1 MPKSQRLSPQ
11 PFTVATPV
19 SLPAEKRGDAWWADI
34 AGRELRLS
42 NLRKIFWPDDGYTKG
57 DLLAYYHAIAP
68 VILPHLAQRPLT
80 MKRMPDGIDGPFFYE
95 KSAPKHVPDW
105 VPRCPTPNDQGEI
118 TDYMIAADEACLL
131 LVANLGAIEF
141 HPLHSRCGYDDRPDY
156 LFFDLD
162 PMDAPFEDVRIV
174 ARHVRAALD
183 ALGLP
188 SYPKT
193 SGATGMQIY
202 VPIVLGP
209 TYDQTRA
216 FVGAIGRMILK
227 ADPQRVTMEWEISKR
242 TGKVFIDHN
251 MNRPGA
257 NIAAVY
263 SVRPEPGATV
273 STPVT
278 WDEVEAGCVPQDFTI
293 VNIHQRLARVG
304 DLFDG
309 VLSAPVDLRPALER
323 LGLPSDIQ
331 AELPLPPKPR
341 VTVQDGTP
349 KDRRLAEYIK
359 KRDLDVT
366 PEPAPGSAPGSSGG
380 DASDAGDIF
389 VIHKHNATRLHYDLR
404 LQHDGALESWA
415 IPKGLPTMP
424 GDKRLAVHTEPHP
437 LEYADF
443 SGWIPDGHY
452 GAGESLIFD
461 RGTIEKLE
469 WKPDKVTVR
478 LDGRR
483 VRGEYHLFKTNQG
496 WLITLSSASAAQQ
509 PEAPPQFAP
518 MLAGAQQQAFDDP
531 AWRFEPK
538 MDGIRALATVTTDAT
553 KLVSRNGRDLTPHY
567 PELAN
572 LAQYVNAINAVI
584 DGEIVTTDD
593 RGRPSFERLQ
603 QRMGLTNPRDI
614 ERIRKKIPVTFYA
627 FDVLFF
633 DGHDLT
639 KEPLQ
644 ARRQLLERI
653 VTETDRMKLTL
664 FVDGGGVQLFEASK
678 QLGFEGIVAKRLGST
693 YQPGRRSKDWLKIKA
708 TNRIDCVIIGWTPGE
723 GSRGSGFGSLL
734 LGCYQDGRGVWVG
747 QVGTG
752 FTDAMVADYR
762 SRLEAIEIDAPPF
775 DDPALRQI
783 KGARW
788 VRPDLVCDVEYLQF
802 TDAAKLRAPSFK
814 GLRPDKAPDDCT
826 LPQEDDG

>member
-1 MPKSQRLSPQ
+1 MPKKPRVGPK
-11 PFTVATPV
+11 PFTVEV
-19 SLPAEKRGDAWWADI
+19 PAPLEVERRGDAWWALV

-42 NLRKIFWPDDGYTKG
+42 NLRKIFWPGEGYTKG
-57 DLLAYYHAIAP
+57 DLIAYYHAIAP
-68 VILPHLAQRPLT
+68 MILPHLAQRPLT

-95 KSAPKHVPDW
+95 KSAPSHVPDW

-162 PMDAPFEDVRIV
+162 PMEAPFENVRIV
-174 ARHVRAALD
+174 ALHVRAALD

-202 VPIVLGP
+202 VPIKLGP

-227 ADPQRVTMEWEISKR
+227 ADPERVTMEWEISKR
-242 TGKVFIDHN
+242 TGKIFIDHN

-278 WDEVEAGCVPQDFTI
+278 WDEVEAGLQPSDFTI
-293 VNIHQRLARVG
+293 VNIHDRIARVG
-304 DLFDG
+304 DLFEG
-309 VLSAPVDLRPALER
+309 VLTDPIDLRPSLER
-323 LGLPSDIQ
+323 LGLPAEID
-331 AELPLPPKPR
+331 AELPLRDDRVESPPPR
-341 VTVQDGTP
+341 VTVEAGTP
-349 KDRRLAEYIK
+349 KDRRLAEYIG
-359 KRDLDVT
+359 KRDLSVT
-366 PEPAPGSAPGSSGG
+366 PEPGPGEATH
-380 DASDAGDIF
+380 AGDIF

-404 LQHDGALESWA
+404 LEHDGALESWA
-415 IPKGLPTMP
+415 VPKGLPTTP

-437 LEYADF
+437 LEYAEF
-443 SGWIPDGHY
+443 SGWIPQGHY

-478 LDGRR
+478 LHGRR
-483 VRGEYHLFKTNQG
+483 VRGEYHLVKTNQG
-496 WLITLSSASAAQQ
+496 WLVFLSNKSASDQ
-509 PEAPPQFAP
+509 PDAPPQMQP
-518 MLAGAQQQAFDDP
+518 MLATAAKEPFDDP
-531 AWRFEPK
+531 KWRFEPK
-538 MDGIRALATVTTDAT
+538 MDGIRALATITTDAT
-553 KLVSRNGRDLTPHY
+553 RLISRNGRDLTLHY

-572 LAQYVNAINAVI
+572 LAQYVNAVNAVV
-584 DGEIVTTDD
+584 DGEIVAADEQ
-593 RGRPSFERLQ
+593 GRPSFERLQ

-614 ERIRKKIPVTFYA
+614 DRMRKKIPVTFYA
-627 FDVLFF
+627 FDLLFL
-633 DGHDLT
+633 DGRDVT
-639 KEPLQ
+639 REPLE
-644 ARRQLLERI
+644 ARRDALAGI
-653 VTETDRMKLTL
+653 VTEADRMKLTL
-664 FVDGGGVQLFEASK
+664 TLDTHGTQLFEAAK
-678 QLGFEGIVAKRLGST
+678 QLGFEGVVAKRLGST
-693 YQPGRRSKDWLKIKA
+693 YQPGRRSKEWLKIKA
-708 TNRIDCVIIGWTPGE
+708 TNRIDCVIIGWTAGE
-723 GSRGSGFGSLL
+723 GSRSKGFGSLL
-734 LGCYQDGRGVWVG
+734 LGAYRDGRGIWIG

-752 FTDAMVADYR
+752 FTDAMVAGYR
-762 SRLEAIEIDAPPF
+762 ATLEAIEIESPPF
-775 DDPALRQI
+775 DDSTLREI

-788 VRPDLVCDVEYLQF
+788 TRPEVVCDVEYLQF
-802 TDAAKLRAPSFK
+802 TDALKLRAPSFK
-814 GLRPDKAPDDCT
+814 GLRPDKAPEDCT
-826 LPQEDDG
+826 IPDEPGAI